1 MTNSAAVLADAAAY
15 AAAVEEASRAAAAY
29 YATGESTLDDD
40 AYDRLARGIAAYEAA
55 HPDEIHESSPTGKVA
70 GGAAVGD
77 VPHTVPM
84 LSLDNVFS
92 AEQFVSWT
100 ASLERRIGRPVAA
113 WSVEPKLDGLAVAA
127 RYRAGRLER
136 LITRGDGTAG
146 EDVSHA
152 AAAVVGLP
160 ERLYAPV
167 TLEVRGE
174 ILMTNEQFE
183 QGNAIRTEHGGAPSP
198 TRATELRA
206 PCAPRT
212 GPTGWRRRSSRTG
225 PCRSPVRGDHQ
236 DPHRAAPQRTPRV
249 RRGARRAHGR
259 GHGGGAGPGVH
270 RGGVQARVEEIAAL
284 RAALPFGI
292 DGIVIKADLAA
303 DQREAGSGTRAPR
316 WAIAHKLPAVEKIT
330 RLLSVEWN
338 VGRTGIIAPRAVLEP
353 VEIDGSTVGYATL
366 HNPADITRR
375 DLRLGDQVMV
385 YKAGDIIPRIEA
397 PVAHLRTGDE
407 TPIAFPES
415 CPQCGSEIDMSE
427 QRWRCARGRNCRLVA
442 SVSYA
447 AGRDQ
452 LDIEGL
458 GATRVVQLVD
468 AGLVTDFADLFT
480 LERDQ
485 LLALDRMGETST
497 DNLLAAIETAR
508 SRPLSRVFCALGVRG
523 TGRSMSRRIARY
535 FATMDR
541 IVAADAESLQRV
553 DGIGKEKAA
562 AVVEELAELAPL
574 IGKLVRAGVTMT
586 EPGATPPPEPGTEEQ
601 EGAGAGAELPLAGMK
616 VVVTGA
622 MTGALEKLSR
632 NQMNEL
638 IERAGGKSSSSV
650 SARTSL
656 LVAGEKAGSKR
667 TKAEGLGI
675 RIADPE
681 EFAELLADFLT
692 GRAGRSRRP
701 GQPGG
706 PARPARP
713 WGLSRWRR
721 PLWRWPPWQR
731 LWRRPR
737 LGGTPGRRRS
747 CRPCRRRRPGRPCGP
762 CRSRGWSGPLSGARP
777 ELTGSAF
784 ESVRKWLS
792 LTRYCIVRAWP
803 CLAISGPMGAWTA
816 VDGRPGVRGDA
827 FSVRRTATQPCRPP
841 AGPPRQGARAARRRP
856 RPVR

>member
-1 MTNSAAVLADAAAY
+1 MVGGRMVTMTNSAAVLADAAAY

-174 ILMTNEQFE
+174 ILMTNEQFA
-183 QGNAIRTEHGGAPSP
+183 QGNAIRTEHGGAPFANPRNGAAGTLRAKDRAYRVETTFFAYGALPLAGSGEITETLTELP
-198 TRATELRA
+198 HSELLAYVAGLGVHTAAATEVA
-206 PCAPRT
+206 
-212 GPTGWRRRSSRTG
+212 
-225 PCRSPVRGDHQ
+225 PVRVS
-236 DPHRAAPQRTPRV
+236 TV
-249 RRGARRAHGR
+249 E
-259 GHGGGAGPGVH
+259 
-270 RGGVQARVEEIAAL
+270 GVQARVEEIAAL

-375 DLRLGDQVMV
+375 HLRLGDQVMV

-535 FATMDR
+535 FATMDH

-692 GRAGRSRRP
+692 GEGRAVAETGAAGGTGETGEAVGVVAVAEAVVEVAAVAEAVSEAEVVAVAEAVAEAEAGR
-701 GQPGG
+701 
-706 PARPARP
+706 
-713 WGLSRWRR
+713 
-721 PLWRWPPWQR
+721 
-731 LWRRPR
+731 
-737 LGGTPGRRRS
+737 
-747 CRPCRRRRPGRPCGP
+747 
-762 CRSRGWSGPLSGARP
+762 GAG
-777 ELTGSAF
+777 ET
-784 ESVRKWLS
+784 EV
-792 LTRYCIVRAWP
+792 VQ
-803 CLAISGPMGAWTA
+803 A
-816 VDGRPGVRGDA
+816 VQA
-827 FSVRRTATQPCRPP
+827 
-841 AGPPRQGARAARRRP
+841 
-856 RPVR
+856 

>member
-1 MTNSAAVLADAAAY
+1 MVTMTNSAAVLADAAAY
-15 AAAVEEASRAAAAY
+15 AAAVEQASVAAAAY
-29 YATGESTLDDD
+29 YATGESALDDD
-40 AYDRLARGIAAYEAA
+40 AYDRLARGIAAYEAD
-55 HPDEIHESSPTGKVA
+55 HPEEVLASSPTGKVA

-92 AEQFVSWT
+92 AEQFATWT
-100 ASLERRIGRPVAA
+100 ASLERRIGRPVTA

-127 RYRAGRLER
+127 RYRDGRFER

-152 AAAVVGLP
+152 AGAVVGLP
-160 ERLYAPV
+160 ERLAEPV
-167 TLEVRGE
+167 TIEVRGE
-174 ILMTNEQFE
+174 ILMTNDQFD
-183 QGNAIRTEHGGAPSP
+183 QGNAIRTEHGGAPFANP
-198 TRATELRA
+198 RNGAAGTLRA
-206 PCAPRT
+206 KDRAYRVETTFFAYGALPLPDSGELGETLAEL
-212 GPTGWRRRSSRTG
+212 
-225 PCRSPVRGDHQ
+225 
-236 DPHRAAPQRTPRV
+236 PHSEV
-249 RRGARRAHGR
+249 LSYV
-259 GHGGGAGPGVH
+259 AGLGVH
-270 RGGVQARVEEIAAL
+270 TAAGTDVAPVLAATVEEVQARVDAIGSL

-316 WAIAHKLPAVEKIT
+316 WAIAYKLPAVEKIT

-353 VEIDGSTVGYATL
+353 VVIDGSTVGYATL

-397 PVAHLRTGDE
+397 PVVHLRTGDE
-407 TPIAFPES
+407 TPIDFPES
-415 CPQCGSEIDMSE
+415 CPQCGSDIDTSE
-427 QRWRCARGRNCRLVA
+427 QRWRCTRGRNCRLVA

-468 AGLVTDFADLFT
+468 AGLVADFADLFT
-480 LERDQ
+480 LEREQ

-508 SRPLSRVFCALGVRG
+508 TRPLSRVFCALGVRG

-541 IVAADAESLQRV
+541 IVAADVETLQRV

-562 AVVEELAELAPL
+562 AVVAELVELAPL
-574 IGKLVRAGVTMT
+574 IDKLVAAGVSMT
-586 EPGATPPPEPGTEEQ
+586 EPGATPPPEPGAEE
-601 EGAGAGAELPLAGMK
+601 EAVAGAGAEAVGDAGAGSALPLAGMT

-622 MTGALEKLSR
+622 MSGALEKLSR

-650 SARTSL
+650 SKRTSL

-667 TKAEGLGI
+667 TKAEDLGV
-675 RIADPE
+675 RIAVPE
-681 EFAELLADFLT
+681 EFAELVGAFLA
-692 GRAGRSRRP
+692 AG
-701 GQPGG
+701 
-706 PARPARP
+706 
-713 WGLSRWRR
+713 
-721 PLWRWPPWQR
+721 
-731 LWRRPR
+731 
-737 LGGTPGRRRS
+737 
-747 CRPCRRRRPGRPCGP
+747 
-762 CRSRGWSGPLSGARP
+762 
-777 ELTGSAF
+777 E
-784 ESVRKWLS
+784 
-792 LTRYCIVRAWP
+792 
-803 CLAISGPMGAWTA
+803 
-816 VDGRPGVRGDA
+816 DA
-827 FSVRRTATQPCRPP
+827 
-841 AGPPRQGARAARRRP
+841 
-856 RPVR
+856 